1 MQIAFAKKKERKKS
15 SAGEEK
21 LLSSNC
27 KMNIEN
33 AADRVHFGRMY
44 SLGIILNFQPKYF
57 LQYKTRISAP
67 ISQTPNTNLSLST
80 RIPNQKPSF
89 KLSQRQGCNT
99 PSFFIIIWL
108 DKFVLL
114 EASIYLAENT
124 QSPVVGEKHLKL
136 NSKKPFGFD
145 LSLPFLGEGC
155 TVITT
160 QLCLKQNIK
169 QDMGNDRSHK
179 MGQGVLI

>member
-1 MQIAFAKKKERKKS
+1 VTDLLKILALKRLKYKISRIYKAIINQTNKGYMQIAFAKKKRERKKKG

-33 AADRVHFGRMY
+33 PADRVHFGRMY

-80 RIPNQKPSF
+80 RIPDQKPSF
-89 KLSQRQGCNT
+89 KLSQRQG
-99 PSFFIIIWL
+99 
-108 DKFVLL
+108 
-114 EASIYLAENT
+114 
-124 QSPVVGEKHLKL
+124 
-136 NSKKPFGFD
+136 
-145 LSLPFLGEGC
+145 
-155 TVITT
+155 
-160 QLCLKQNIK
+160 
-169 QDMGNDRSHK
+169 
-179 MGQGVLI
+179 